1 MPRKALILLGILL
14 FGVGIL
20 ASVDLPNQQ
29 PRLPVSLGGQDGL
42 VVSGPNQDFPSDEH
56 LLEVG
61 DRVVSLNG
69 IKIKSPDFMT
79 FILDG
84 MRVAD
89 HVQLEVI
96 RAGKTVKTEVVLV
109 PFLTTK
115 TLVISLIVT
124 IGVWL
129 FGMLIVIKGSL
140 NRDVLLFYGQAMTL
154 SMVMFVYWPEN
165 TLGFSGGDRFSWFFS
180 NGFYPFTV
188 ALTLHFAIVF
198 PEKLADWH
206 KRLVPII
213 YFPTAIIAGWLIWGL
228 ANARNSLSH
237 ADFEQYQMAFSAF
250 RVYLACYFIM
260 SPMLWAWKYIKTDKF
275 ASRQRIKWLFW
286 GFTMGISPHILF
298 HELPKG
304 LGFGPILP
312 EEVTHFGALL
322 ASASVTIAI
331 IRYRVLDVDFV
342 IRKSLVY
349 FFLTLFVVFAYLL
362 LVGFGDWIISEWLK
376 VSTTWVRITVVMLLA
391 ALFSPVRNFAQTQVD
406 RIFFRSQYDQR
417 IALMEYS
424 HDLARAIDI
433 DELSDRLSRLLAR
446 TIPTDSLRIFVTGD
460 DGQAL
465 KKVYSD
471 QPAAEPRDI
480 VLDGDQM
487 EALGLEEN
495 ERAFIPPTGLEN
507 LQGCAM
513 LVPLRL
519 DQRLVGLIALGQKR
533 SSQAF
538 NEEDFRFVNAVSDQ
552 TAVAFETA
560 RAFKTIK
567 DLNVSLEQKVFERTN
582 QLAEANDNLVE
593 QYEKLKSL
601 DELKEALTRM
611 VVHDL
616 RNPLS
621 TIMLGMEFLDLEEV
635 SRLPGDVHNTLKII
649 RNTVCEMQ
657 DLIVNMLDT
666 TRLESGNL
674 SLVRQATSINDMLS
688 EGVKRVKVLAKSRQV
703 ALTVDAR
710 AGVSSQIDR
719 SLMTRVLV
727 NLLTNAI
734 KFSPQKGEVNI
745 YAGHHRGDGVE
756 AGLCIAVANNG
767 PVIPEKFQAAVF
779 DKFFQVKDN
788 QVAASSGVGLGLAF
802 CKLVVETHG
811 GRINLESPAPGLR
824 DGARFSI
831 VIPD

>member
-1 MPRKALILLGILL
+1 MARKALILLGILL

-20 ASVDLPNQQ
+20 ATVDLPNQQ

-42 VVSGPNQDFPSDEH
+42 VVFGPNHDFPSNEH
-56 LLEVG
+56 SLKVD
-61 DRVVSLNG
+61 DRVVSVNA
-69 IKIKSPDFMT
+69 IKIQSADFMT

-89 HVQLEVI
+89 QVQLEVM
-96 RAGKTVKTEVVLV
+96 RAGKIVKAQAVLV

-129 FGMLIVIKGSL
+129 FGMLIIIKGSL
-140 NRDVLLFYGQAMTL
+140 DRDVMLFFGQAMSL
-154 SMVMFVYWPEN
+154 SIVMAVYWPEN
-165 TLGFSGGDRFSWFFS
+165 TLGFSGGDHLSWFLS
-180 NGFYPFTV
+180 NGLYPLTV
-188 ALTLHFAIVF
+188 ALTLHFAIFF

-206 KRLVPII
+206 KKLVPII
-213 YFPTAIIAGWLIWGL
+213 YFPTVFIAGWLIWGL
-228 ANARNSLSH
+228 ANARNSLSYV
-237 ADFEQYQMAFSAF
+237 DFEHYQTAFSAF

-260 SPMLWAWKYIKTDKF
+260 SPVLWAWKYIKTDQF
-275 ASRQRIKWLFW
+275 ASRQRLKWLFW
-286 GFTMGISPHILF
+286 GFTMGISPHILL

-304 LGFGPILP
+304 FGFGPLLP
-312 EEVTHFGALL
+312 EEVTHLGALV

-331 IRYRVLDVDFV
+331 IRYRVLDVNLV
-342 IRKSLVY
+342 ISKSIVY
-349 FFLTLFVVFAYLL
+349 TTLTVFVVLAYLV
-362 LVGFGDWIISEWLK
+362 LVGLGDWLVSEWAGEG
-376 VSTTWVRITVVMLLA
+376 TTWVRIVVVLMLA
-391 ALFSPVRNFAQTQVD
+391 ALFAPARNFAQIQVD

-417 IALMEYS
+417 VALMEYS

-433 DELSDRLSRLLAR
+433 NELSDRLSRLLAR
-446 TIPTDSLRIFVTGD
+446 TIPTDDLRIFVTDD
-460 DGQAL
+460 DGRTL
-465 KKVYSD
+465 KEIYSAKPISGSADTVLTED
-471 QPAAEPRDI
+471 QI
-480 VLDGDQM
+480 

-495 ERAFIPPTGLEN
+495 ESAFLSSAELEK
-507 LQGCAM
+507 LQGCVM

-519 DQRLVGLIALGQKR
+519 DRRLVGLIAMGLKR

-567 DLNVSLEQKVFERTN
+567 DLNISLEHKVFERTA

-593 QYEKLKSL
+593 QYEKLKAL

-635 SRLPGDVHNTLKII
+635 SNIPDDVHNTLEII
-649 RNTVCEMQ
+649 RSTVGEMQ

-674 SLVRQATSINDMLS
+674 LLARQAILINDMLD
-688 EGVKRVKVLAKSRQV
+688 EGVKRVEVLAKSRKV
-703 ALTVDAR
+703 ALVVDAP
-710 AGVSSQIDR
+710 AGVSALVDR
-719 SLMTRVLV
+719 SLLTRVLV

-734 KFSPQKGEVNI
+734 KFSPMQGAVNI
-745 YAGHHRGDGVE
+745 AAGSYKRDGVE
-756 AGLCIAVANNG
+756 AGLCLSVANSG
-767 PVIPEKFQAAVF
+767 PIIPDKFQAAVF
-779 DKFFQVKDN
+779 EKFFQVKDD
-788 QVAASSGVGLGLAF
+788 QVAAFCGAGLGLAF

-811 GRINLESPAPGLR
+811 GRIDLESPAPGLK

-831 VIPD
+831 IIPD